1 MFPGVNTN
9 QLNHNIIPTL
19 SEDKPD
25 TVIIHVG
32 VNDIMKRIDRDDLI
46 LQISKIGF
54 TCKNYGVANII
65 ISSLA
70 CQRRIKNDVFDYVNK
85 KLQELCYH

>member
-1 MFPGVNTN
+1 MFPGVNAN

-54 TCKNYGVANII
+54 TYNNYGVANII

-70 CQRRIKNDVFDYVNK
+70 CKRRIKNDVIDYVNK
-85 KLQELCYH
+85 KLQEFCYH